1 MKHKLTTVLIV
12 MFASLG
18 IVVSAYGQ
26 NIRATYSF
34 YYKTDISQE
43 KYRTQP
49 DMMLDWSIGHSV
61 FYNDASF
68 HRDSLSNI
76 AFDKNGNICDNEA
89 YQKIF
94 DYRSGAPNDVTLIDF
109 SEKKYEAV
117 YRLATVCLEGTGNLE
132 LPRWQI
138 TDETTVTSTGLAV
151 RKATSEYLG
160 RKWVIWYCEDIP
172 VSAGPWLL
180 WGAPGLIAHAYDS
193 EEIFHF
199 KLLNVQ
205 ELGTDSRYAQIK
217 DFCESP
223 KAASVHRY
231 IYEISKAEQVHNK
244 MMRDL
249 DYMFSMA
256 GESPSQVTVVDKN
269 GRSSV
274 MSDTRDYI
282 PLIPDTYWK

>member
-1 MKHKLTTVLIV
+1 MKHKLLLLAFMMGLVI
-12 MFASLG
+12 
-18 IVVSAYGQ
+18 SANGQ
-26 NIRATYSF
+26 NIRAAYSF
-34 YYKTDISQE
+34 YYKTDVSQE
-43 KYRTQP
+43 KYRTQS
-49 DMMLDWSIGHSV
+49 DMMLDWSIGCSV
-61 FYNDASF
+61 YYNDASF

-76 AFDKNGNICDNEA
+76 AFDKNGNISNSEA

-94 DYRSGAPNDVTLIDF
+94 DYRSGAINDVTFIDF
-109 SEKKYEAV
+109 SEKKFETV
-117 YRLATVCLEGTGNLE
+117 YRPATIFPEGKGILE

-138 TDETTVTSTGLAV
+138 TDETTVTSMGFAV
-151 RKATSEYLG
+151 RKATAEYLG

-223 KAASVHRY
+223 QGVSVHRY
-231 IYEISKAEQVHNK
+231 TYEMSKAEQVHNK

-274 MSDTRDYI
+274 MSNTRNYI
-282 PLIPDTYWK
+282 PLIPDGYWK